1 VPQVVEDD
9 GIVLVAQ
16 VSELGTL
23 EGLVELA
30 TDLAVV
36 ERPSRHWWEHAIA
49 GAREMFAPARD
60 ARSGRERTL
69 PGLPTVRVN
78 GVDVDPT
85 AAERSDFGLKCRIY
99 RSTERASPLPPE
111 HWIRTTLT

>member
-1 VPQVVEDD
+1 VKCSRRLETPE
-9 GIVLVAQ
+9 AAE
-16 VSELGTL
+16 SERFLG
-23 EGLVELA
+23 
-30 TDLAVV
+30 
-36 ERPSRHWWEHAIA
+36 S
-49 GAREMFAPARD
+49 
-60 ARSGRERTL
+60 
-69 PGLPTVRVN
+69 PTVRVN